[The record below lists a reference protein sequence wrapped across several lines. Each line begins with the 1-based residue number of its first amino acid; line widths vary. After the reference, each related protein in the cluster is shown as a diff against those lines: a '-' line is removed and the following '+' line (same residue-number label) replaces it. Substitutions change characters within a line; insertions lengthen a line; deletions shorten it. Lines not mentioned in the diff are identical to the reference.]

1 MIAKH
6 GCSFKHCTSTEHK
19 KGPAEKNLKIGIS
32 NYHHHHNNKTI
43 RNLESRDFFFLFFC
57 LLLTT
62 PLISVQQWR
71 HMLHPAL
78 SIQNAAPGTKRPH
91 ATSALCREGRGKRT
105 SWNAADWPIPAHR
118 TPAGSTSQMH
128 ICTQM
133 RLHCCCSQL
142 CSAVVYAGTSTENAY
157 TFWKEEKENV
167 RGMSSL
173 LSPGSLISNILPC
186 SSSQKGRSGSSQLSS
201 LCHEIHT

>member
-43 RNLESRDFFFLFFC
+43 RNLESRDLFFP
-57 LLLTT
+57 LLLPFANHTSH
-62 PLISVQQWR
+62 LC
-71 HMLHPAL
+71 PAVETH
-78 SIQNAAPGTKRPH
+78 APPCFVHTECCPWPH

-142 CSAVVYAGTSTENAY
+142 CSAVVYVDTSTENAY
-157 TFWKEEKENV
+157 TFWKEEKENG